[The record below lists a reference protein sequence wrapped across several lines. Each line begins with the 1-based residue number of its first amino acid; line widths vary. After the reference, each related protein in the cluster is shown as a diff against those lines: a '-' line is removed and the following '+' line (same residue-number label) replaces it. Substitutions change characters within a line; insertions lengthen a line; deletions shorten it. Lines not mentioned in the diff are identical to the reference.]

1 MTMDAIDEMI
11 LAETPEQSGAVAVI
25 DAPGLVEHALER
37 SDDVRVWCDDWRDAS
52 LIDDALLVNHPK
64 DLSGVGLVW
73 AHLPKSL
80 GALDE
85 QAASVQGADD
95 VTFLAGGRV
104 KHMSLSM
111 NEVLGKHFVAVSA
124 SLGRKKSRVLRAFG
138 PNNLP
143 SDWPKARH
151 HDDLDLVV
159 CAHGATFSGTK
170 VDAGT
175 KLLLSVVKV
184 EGDTVLDFGSGSG
197 VLGAYLNRR
206 GHRVLARDVS
216 WSAVAATLE
225 TAEANDLTV
234 EATWGDGL
242 AGYADASID
251 AIVTNPPFHKGTTK
265 DSSDTLQMFDE
276 AARVLTPGGQLWC
289 VYNSHL
295 PYRKELNVRLG
306 RTRVVQQDRQ
316 YTVTLTTI

>member
-1 MTMDAIDEMI
+1 MDPIDEII
-11 LAETPEQSGAVAVI
+11 LAETPDQAGAVAII

-37 SDDVRVWCDDWRDAS
+37 SDDVRVWCDDWRDAQLVDS
-52 LIDDALLVNHPK
+52 TLLVEHPS
-64 DLSGVGLVW
+64 DLGGVDLVW

-85 QAASVQGADD
+85 QAASVQGAND

-104 KHMSLSM
+104 KHMNLSM
-111 NEVLGKHFVAVSA
+111 NEVLAKHFVAVSA

-151 HDDLDLVV
+151 HDDLNLVV
-159 CAHGATFSGTK
+159 TAHGSTFSGTK
-170 VDAGT
+170 VDPGT
-175 KLLLSVVKV
+175 KLLLSKIKV
-184 EGDTVLDFGSGSG
+184 DGDTVLDFGSGNG
-197 VLGAYLNRR
+197 VISAFLNRR
-206 GHRVLARDVS
+206 GHRMLARDVS
-216 WSAVAATLE
+216 WSAVASTLE
-225 TAEANDLTV
+225 TAAANDLSV

-242 AGYADASID
+242 AGYADGSIN
-251 AIVTNPPFHKGTTK
+251 AIVTNPPFHQGTTK
-265 DSSDTLQMFDE
+265 DSSDTLAMFDE
-276 AARVLTPGGQLWC
+276 AARVLAPGGQLWC

-306 RTRVVQQDRQ
+306 STRVVVQDRQ
-316 YTVTLTTI
+316 YTVTLTTL